1 MIGSLV
7 VNWTKRTVPLTSC
20 RILVIQVFFH
30 MGHVKILTVFDAG
43 ISKSA
48 KLAKASVEVF
58 VWNPFWGWSCLHLHP
73 GTLVFQ
79 AHPVGFFDAVLDDP
93 KMWAVAAF
101 YPWQGWWVRGWNPSL
116 HMKNGDAFII
126 QEWGIPFLTRMKWN
140 DRGILKTAHVNRE

>member
-30 MGHVKILTVFDAG
+30 MGHVKIPTVFDAG

-48 KLAKASVEVF
+48 KNLRKSFRTEVF
-58 VWNPFWGWSCLHLHP
+58 VWPVLRVELPTSTP

-79 AHPVGFFDAVLDDP
+79 AHPVFFFWRGTGWPKDVSSGCVLP
-93 KMWAVAAF
+93 LAGLMMSSGMKS
-101 YPWQGWWVRGWNPSL
+101 YPSYEKWGWISNPRMGNPVL
-116 HMKNGDAFII
+116 NQDEM
-126 QEWGIPFLTRMKWN
+126 EWSRDFE
-140 DRGILKTAHVNRE
+140 HCSCE